1 MLQLRS
7 KREALGL
14 TQQALADLIGVDRT
28 AVAHIE
34 AGRSMPSAQVLI
46 RLCRA
51 LQLTA
56 EERQELEA
64 QLVPPAS
71 PVTAAPVASVVA

>member
-7 KREALGL
+7 KRESQGL
-14 TQQALADLIGVDRT
+14 TQQALAELIGVDRT
-28 AVAHIE
+28 AIAHIE

-51 LQLTA
+51 LQLTHD
-56 EERQELEA
+56 ERQELEA
-64 QLVPPAS
+64 QLVPVQLPDAE
-71 PVTAAPVASVVA
+71 PIAAA